1 MKFCIVLGL
10 HIRNGQNKVE
20 PLPRADTAV
29 TAIERPLSAYSL
41 LQEDGLAVCT
51 CKIITTWFIKPVQIS
66 VSPHLATTPDSDK
79 VLSGVSNY

>member
-1 MKFCIVLGL
+1 VFGFFVGRRVWVFCVRGPVWVGAGGGGGRDMKSCIVLGL

-41 LQEDGLAVCT
+41 
-51 CKIITTWFIKPVQIS
+51 
-66 VSPHLATTPDSDK
+66 
-79 VLSGVSNY
+79 